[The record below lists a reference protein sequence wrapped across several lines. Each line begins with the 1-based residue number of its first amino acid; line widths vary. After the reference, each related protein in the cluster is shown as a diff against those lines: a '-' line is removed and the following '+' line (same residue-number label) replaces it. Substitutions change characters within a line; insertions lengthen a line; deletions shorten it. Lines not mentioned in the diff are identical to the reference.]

1 MIPIA
6 SPDLSGNESAYVNE
20 CIDSTWISSVGH
32 FITDFETAFAAIAG
46 SRHVIAT
53 NNGTTALHLA
63 LAALGV
69 GPGDEVIV
77 PTLTYIATANA
88 VTYCGATPVFADVEP
103 DTMNLDPADIE
114 HRITPRTKV
123 IIPVHLYG
131 HPADMTAIMAIAERH
146 GLKVVEDAAEA
157 HGAWVGDRPVGSIAD
172 VGVFSF
178 FGNKI
183 VTTGEGGAVT
193 TDDDALARRLRLL
206 RGQGMDL
213 ERRYWFRE
221 IGFNYRMTNIAAA
234 IGVAQI
240 ERIDQMLAR
249 RRQIAARYTELLRSD
264 GGITLPIERPDA
276 RRVDWLYTV
285 LVDGF
290 TTEQRN
296 TLIDLLR
303 TDGVET
309 RPVFYPL
316 HVMPPYIT
324 DPVASFP
331 VSERLGAEGIS
342 LPTHV
347 LLSDD
352 DVKIVCSALAAR
364 VAELRG

>member
-1 MIPIA
+1 LIPIA
-6 SPDLSGNESAYVNE
+6 SPDLAGNESAYVNE
-20 CIDSTWISSVGH
+20 CLESTWISSVGH
-32 FITDFETAFAAIAG
+32 FITDFEAAFAKVAG

-77 PTLTYIATANA
+77 PALTYIATANA
-88 VTYCGATPVFADVEP
+88 VTYCGATPVFADVAP

-131 HPADMTAIMAIAERH
+131 HPADMTPIMAIADRH

-157 HGAWVGDRPVGSIAD
+157 HGAQVDGRPVGSIAD

-213 ERRYWFRE
+213 ERRYWFTE
-221 IGFNYRMTNIAAA
+221 IGFNYRMTNVAAA

-249 RRQIAARYTELLRSD
+249 RHQIAARYTELLRSD
-264 GGITLPIERPDA
+264 RGITLPIERPDA

-285 LVDGF
+285 LVHGF

-303 TDGVET
+303 ADGIET

-324 DPVASFP
+324 DPIASFP

-342 LPTHV
+342 LPTHT
-347 LLSDD
+347 LLTDD
-352 DVKIVCSALAAR
+352 EVATVCRALVAR
-364 VAELRG
+364 VKELRN